1 MKMIYGIFGLL
12 LFCGLAYSLTS
23 CKNKSNEKKNIGVQT
38 QDSTQ
43 LKKNDSKNNPYSD
56 LRNMA
61 LNATLEQ
68 IGVQLPENQTKIY
81 GVIMDW
87 DVGEGIATLVA
98 FKSGDASLYFSSG
111 GGMIGGSGHESIK
124 KAANEFINKA
134 ENFLNKTTKTQV
146 TPLPEKSGINFYFL
160 TNKGKFVSKESM
172 KNLEDSSS
180 DWLDLFEE
188 GNKLITEIRL
198 ITEKSTN

>member
-1 MKMIYGIFGLL
+1 MIYGIFGLL
-12 LFCGLAYSLTS
+12 LFCGLAYYLTS
-23 CKNKSNEKKNIGVQT
+23 CKNKSNEKENIGVET

-98 FKSGDASLYFSSG
+98 FKSGDASLYLSNG
-111 GGMIGGSGHESIK
+111 GGMIGGSGHENIR
-124 KAANEFINKA
+124 KAAVEFIDKA
-134 ENFLNKTTKTQV
+134 ENYLDKVTKTEV
-146 TPLPEKSGINFYFL
+146 TPLPDKNSIKFYFL
-160 TNKGKFVSKESM
+160 TNKGKLVGKESL
-172 KNLEDSSS
+172 KNIENNSSE
-180 DWLDLFEE
+180 WLDLFNE
-188 GNKLITEIRL
+188 GNELITEIRL